1 MNLFFDLDGTLINS
15 QKRLYALFQFIV
27 PKSNLSFDEYWLLKR
42 NKVNHQ
48 EILTEQF
55 NYSSDD
61 YTKFENL
68 WMQEI
73 ELEKW
78 LILDSPFEGVTDFLN
93 SLTKKNSLYLV
104 TARQSKDMV
113 YKQIA
118 DFGWESFFT
127 KILVTERKFDKFQL
141 ISQNC
146 HIQSTDWIIGD
157 TGYDIETGK
166 KLKIK
171 TAAVTNG
178 FLNRECLSQYQPD
191 ILIDSVI
198 NLTDNM
204 LNFLQ

>member
-1 MNLFFDLDGTLINS
+1 M
-15 QKRLYALFQFIV
+15 RLYELFQYLV
-27 PKSNLSFDEYWLLKR
+27 PASHLSFDDYWKLKR
-42 NKVNHQ
+42 NKVNHE
-48 EILTEQF
+48 EILTIQF
-55 NYSSDD
+55 GYSSMDFK
-61 YTKFENL
+61 KFEYA

-78 LILDSPFEGVTDFLN
+78 LILDAPFEGVTDFLN
-93 SLTKKNSLYLV
+93 LLRKKNSLYLV
-104 TARQSKDMV
+104 TARQSKKMV
-113 YKQIA
+113 YKQLA

-127 KILVTERKFDKFQL
+127 RIFVTERNFDKFQL

-146 HIQSTDWIIGD
+146 HIQNTDWIIGD

-171 TAAVTNG
+171 TVAVTNG
-178 FLNRECLSQYQPD
+178 FLNRDCLSKYQPD